1 MLVVVSLPFNVF
13 MAYAMFTPVLVLYTP
28 DHRCSLDPALLRQS
42 AEVLALKHESRI
54 LGQWSNP
61 VSGPRNSQ
69 ASSLVAKQ
77 HRA

>member
-1 MLVVVSLPFNVF
+1 
-13 MAYAMFTPVLVLYTP
+13 MAALMEGKIDPVNIA
-28 DHRCSLDPALLRQS
+28 HGRS